1 MTKHLV
7 TLLLL
12 ATVIAGCG
20 GRNDAYALME
30 EADSLISREQED
42 SALTMLNSITPD
54 QLKTDKDRAYYNLL
68 QTCVQYRLRLQISS
82 TSEIS
87 KSVDYYKAAGNRRN
101 LARALYYKGMVA
113 NEFGN
118 VEMALTCLKE
128 AEHTIPKYEKSDVLN
143 YIYANLAKINNNTNN
158 YETALNYAKNSFK
171 TAEKRQD
178 KSLICL
184 SLDIMGMAYGNIE
197 KYDSALYYAEKAIP
211 YIKYLKREEK
221 AGLLSSVSAAYF
233 NVGRLYD
240 AKRYIRQS
248 LAVEQTPHAYYIL
261 GSIYLEQGKGDEALA
276 LWRKAAETGTPELR
290 AETML
295 WTADLKKE
303 RGEYREA
310 AELMARA
317 EALKDS
323 ISRAKDTEN
332 MLRLQADMRH
342 ADTERKAVE
351 RLAATVAVAA
361 LAAIVL
367 AALLAYYRK
376 RAGKAKRRLAEIGKL
391 ADKYRQRI
399 DELSSSKVENERVI
413 NRLKRKMETLRRE
426 RAAIIGRG
434 LKLCEDI
441 KGGGTVTTWKRED
454 FEAAVEYCRT
464 MWPEA
469 VNEIESGYKR
479 LTPYNTFFLLL
490 PVIGIADND
499 IPHAMNMS
507 PGAVRTAKYRLKGK
521 RSVTA

>member
-1 MTKHLV
+1 MTKHLI

-12 ATVIAGCG
+12 TTVIAGCEG
-20 GRNDAYALME
+20 HNDAYALME

-54 QLKTDKDRAYYNLL
+54 QLKTDKNRAYYNLL

-87 KSVDYYKAAGNRRN
+87 KSVDYYRAAGNRRN

-197 KYDSALYYAEKAIP
+197 KYDSALYYAEKTIP

-248 LAVEQTPHAYYIL
+248 LAVEPTPHAYYIL

-276 LWRKAAETGTPELR
+276 LWHKAAETGTPELR

-295 WTADLKKE
+295 WTADLKKD

-376 RAGKAKRRLAEIGKL
+376 RAGKTKRRLAEIGKL
-391 ADKYRQRI
+391 ADRYRQRV
-399 DELSSSKVENERVI
+399 DELSSSKAENEREI
-413 NRLKRKMETLRRE
+413 GRLKRKMETLRME
-426 RAAIIGRG
+426 RAAIIGLGRRR
-434 LKLCEDI
+434 CEEI
-441 KGGGTVTTWKRED
+441 TAGGTVAAWRRED

-469 VNEIESGYKR
+469 VNGIENGHRR
-479 LTPYNTFFLLL
+479 LTAYNAFFLLL
-490 PVIGIADND
+490 PVIGIGDDD
-499 IPHAMNMS
+499 IPRAMNMS
-507 PGAVRTAKYRLKGK
+507 PGAARTAKYRLKSK
-521 RSVTA
+521 RNVTA

>member
-303 RGEYREA
+303 RGEYRES
-310 AELMARA
+310 AELMAKA

-342 ADTERKAVE
+342 ADTERKAGE
-351 RLAATVAVAA
+351 RLAAIVVVAVLVAT
-361 LAAIVL
+361 VL
-367 AALLAYYRK
+367 VVLSVYYRK

-499 IPHAMNMS
+499 IPHAVNMS

>member
-1 MTKHLV
+1 MTIKKFFLLFSV
-7 TLLLL
+7 TIFLGCGNSHSDYAILEGIDSLL
-12 ATVIAGCG
+12 AKEE
-20 GRNDAYALME
+20 NYHAYERLVNIDPTDLMSE
-30 EADSLISREQED
+30 
-42 SALTMLNSITPD
+42 
-54 QLKTDKDRAYYNLL
+54 KDKAYYYLL
-68 QTCVQYRLRLQISS
+68 YTITLVRLQ
-82 TSEIS
+82 EIS
-87 KSVDYYKAAGNRRN
+87 VEDTAIDTSIRFYDQINDGEK
-101 LARALYYKGMVA
+101 LARSLYYKGMA
-113 NEFGN
+113 MTMNGDNE
-118 VEMALTCLKE
+118 EALSCIKK
-128 AEHTIPKYEKSDVLN
+128 AESIVDGTKASLLLN
-143 YIYANLAKINNNTNN
+143 YICINLSSINNEIGNSN
-158 YETALNYAKNSFK
+158 TALKYAK
-171 TAEKRQD
+171 
-178 KSLICL
+178 KSLGVAIKCKNGEMACL
-184 SLDIMGMAYGNIE
+184 SMNKISNAFTNLE
-197 KYDSALYYAEKAIP
+197 QHDSALFYAEKAIP
-211 YIKYLKREEK
+211 YIRYVNTKYK
-221 AGLLSSVSAAYF
+221 ASILSDISASYF
-233 NVGRLYD
+233 NQNYMHE
-240 AKRYIRQS
+240 AQRYVIQS
-248 LAVEQTPHAYYIL
+248 LETCPTSHAYYIL
-261 GSIYLEQGKGDEALA
+261 GIIYLEQGKGDEALA

-303 RGEYREA
+303 RGEYRES
-310 AELMARA
+310 AELMAKA

-342 ADTERKAVE
+342 ADTERKAGE
-351 RLAATVAVAA
+351 RLAAIVVVAV

>member
-1 MTKHLV
+1 MTKHLI

-12 ATVIAGCG
+12 TTVIAGCEG
-20 GRNDAYALME
+20 HNDAYALME

-54 QLKTDKDRAYYNLL
+54 QLKTDKNRAYYNLL

-87 KSVDYYKAAGNRRN
+87 KSVDYYRAAGNRRN

-248 LAVEQTPHAYYIL
+248 LAVEPTPHAYYIL

-276 LWRKAAETGTPELR
+276 LWHKAAETGTPELR

-295 WTADLKKE
+295 WTADLKKD

-332 MLRLQADMRH
+332 MFS
-342 ADTERKAVE
+342 VE
-351 RLAATVAVAA
+351 
-361 LAAIVL
+361 
-367 AALLAYYRK
+367 
-376 RAGKAKRRLAEIGKL
+376 
-391 ADKYRQRI
+391 
-399 DELSSSKVENERVI
+399 SPVENLIVQSPRFPLYPRRPSLSVNPANSILPSFEMDTYVPALGFSFSSYNVIIETPSVSGSGELER
-413 NRLKRKMETLRRE
+413 
-426 RAAIIGRG
+426 
-434 LKLCEDI
+434 
-441 KGGGTVTTWKRED
+441 
-454 FEAAVEYCRT
+454 
-464 MWPEA
+464 
-469 VNEIESGYKR
+469 
-479 LTPYNTFFLLL
+479 
-490 PVIGIADND
+490 
-499 IPHAMNMS
+499 
-507 PGAVRTAKYRLKGK
+507 
-521 RSVTA
+521 